1 MLIIKKSTKKIM
13 KKIKKKKKKLKNK
26 EIFINVGGKKISH

>member
-1 MLIIKKSTKKIM
+1 M

-26 EIFINVGGKKISH
+26 EILINVDEKIILHYLTK

>member
-1 MLIIKKSTKKIM
+1 M

-26 EIFINVGGKKISH
+26 EIFINVDEKNHFTLTNKVITF